1 MQGVLRC
8 DIVLL
13 HLLFSMETL
22 LQLDKELLIWFNA
35 SHSPF
40 WDAIM
45 IFFTRIEFWIPF
57 YILVAFQIFKYKA
70 KEAWWWLIGLALMIL
85 FGDLISTYLF
95 KNILQ
100 RFRPSHEPDLI
111 GTVNLVKAYAGDK
124 FGFVSSHAT
133 AVFAFAIYT
142 SRLFKNNVYAIFI
155 TIWSLLIVYTRLYL
169 GLHYPGD
176 ILGGMALGLGV
187 GYFFYRITRWW
198 VSRLYPQKQFA
209 RYKKVLENSGAGMLI
224 AVVALE
230 MVTISFVILK
240 LLKLGFF

>member
-1 MQGVLRC
+1 
-8 DIVLL
+8 
-13 HLLFSMETL
+13 METL

-40 WDAIM
+40 WDTIM
-45 IFFTRIEFWIPF
+45 MFFTRIEFWIPF
-57 YILVAFQIFKYKA
+57 YILIAYQIFKYKG
-70 KEAWWWLIGLALMIL
+70 KEAWWWLIGLSLLIL
-85 FGDLISTYLF
+85 FSNLISTYLF

-100 RFRPSHEPDLI
+100 RLRPSHEPALSGI
-111 GTVNLVKAYAGDK
+111 VNLVKAYAGDK

-133 AVFAFAIYT
+133 VVFAFAIYT
-142 SRLFKNNVYAIFI
+142 SKLFKNNTYTLFI

-176 ILGGMALGLGV
+176 IIGGIALGLGL
-187 GYFFYRITRWW
+187 GYFFNRITRWW
-198 VSRLYPQKQFA
+198 VARLYPQKQFA
-209 RYKKVLENSGAGMLI
+209 RFKQVLGNSDAGVLI

>member
-1 MQGVLRC
+1 
-8 DIVLL
+8 
-13 HLLFSMETL
+13 METL
-22 LQLDKELLIWFNA
+22 LKLDHELLIWFN
-35 SHSPF
+35 STHSPF

-45 IFFTRIEFWIPF
+45 MFFTRIEFWIPF
-57 YILVAFQIFKYKA
+57 YILVTYQIFKYKG
-70 KEAWWWLIGLALMIL
+70 KEAWWWLIGLSFLIL
-85 FGDLISTYLF
+85 FGELISTYLF

-100 RFRPSHEPDLI
+100 RLRPSHEPALSGI
-111 GTVNLVKAYAGDK
+111 VNLVKAYAGDK

-142 SRLFKNNVYAIFI
+142 SKLFKNSTYTLFV

-176 ILGGMALGLGV
+176 ILGGIALGLGL

-198 VSRLYPQKQFA
+198 VSRLYPQKQFS
-209 RYKKVLENSGAGMLI
+209 RYKKLLGNSDVGILI

-230 MVTISFVILK
+230 MVTISFVIIK
-240 LLKLGFF
+240 LLKLGFI

>member
-1 MQGVLRC
+1 
-8 DIVLL
+8 
-13 HLLFSMETL
+13 METL
-22 LQLDKELLIWFNA
+22 LQLDKELLIWFNS
-35 SHSPF
+35 SHTAF

-45 IFFTRIEFWIPF
+45 MFFTRIEFWIPF
-57 YILVAFQIFKYKA
+57 YILVAYQIFKYKG
-70 KEAWWWLIGLALMIL
+70 KEAWWWLIGLSLMIL
-85 FGDLISTYLF
+85 FGDLISTHLF

-100 RFRPSHEPDLI
+100 RYRPSHEPNLY
-111 GTVNLVKAYAGDK
+111 GVVNLVKAYSGDK

-142 SRLFKNNVYAIFI
+142 SRLFKNNIYAIFI

-209 RYKKVLENSGAGMLI
+209 RYKQVMENSNAGILITVVVLEMI
-224 AVVALE
+224 
-230 MVTISFVILK
+230 TITFVILK

>member
-1 MQGVLRC
+1 
-8 DIVLL
+8 
-13 HLLFSMETL
+13 METL
-22 LQLDKELLIWFNA
+22 LQIDKELLIWFNS

-40 WDAIM
+40 WDTIM
-45 IFFTRIEFWIPF
+45 MFFTRIEFWIPF
-57 YILVAFQIFKYKA
+57 YILIAYQIFKYKG
-70 KEAWWWLIGLALMIL
+70 KEAWWWLIGLSLLIL
-85 FGDLISTYLF
+85 FSNLISTYLF

-100 RFRPSHEPDLI
+100 RLRPSHEPALSGI
-111 GTVNLVKAYAGDK
+111 VNLVKMYAGDK

-133 AVFAFAIYT
+133 VVFAFAIYT
-142 SRLFKNNVYAIFI
+142 SKLFKNNIYTLFI

-176 ILGGMALGLGV
+176 ILGGIALGLGL
-187 GYFFYRITRWW
+187 GYFFNRITRWW
-198 VSRLYPQKQFA
+198 VARLYPQKQFA
-209 RYKKVLENSGAGMLI
+209 RFKQVLGNSDAGMLI

>member
-1 MQGVLRC
+1 
-8 DIVLL
+8 
-13 HLLFSMETL
+13 METL
-22 LQLDKELLIWFNA
+22 LQLDHELLIWFNS

-45 IFFTRIEFWIPF
+45 MFFTRIEFWIPF
-57 YILVAFQIFKYKA
+57 YILVTYQIFKYKG
-70 KEAWWWLIGLALMIL
+70 KEAWWWLIGLSFLIL
-85 FGDLISTYLF
+85 FGELISTYLF

-100 RFRPSHEPDLI
+100 RLRPSHEPALS
-111 GTVNLVKAYAGDK
+111 GAVNLVKAYAGDK

-142 SRLFKNNVYAIFI
+142 SKLFKNNIYTLFI
-155 TIWSLLIVYTRLYL
+155 AIWSLLIVYTRLYL

-176 ILGGMALGLGV
+176 ILGGIALGLGL

-209 RYKKVLENSGAGMLI
+209 RYKKLLGNSDVGILI

-240 LLKLGFF
+240 LLKLAFF

>member
-1 MQGVLRC
+1 
-8 DIVLL
+8 
-13 HLLFSMETL
+13 METL
-22 LQLDKELLIWFNA
+22 LQLDKELLIWFNS

-40 WDAIM
+40 WDVIM
-45 IFFTRIEFWIPF
+45 MFFTRIEFWIPF
-57 YILVAFQIFKYKA
+57 FILVAYHIFKYKG
-70 KEAWWWLIGLALMIL
+70 KEAWWWLIGLSLLIL

-100 RFRPSHEPDLI
+100 RLRPSHEPALSGI
-111 GTVNLVKAYAGDK
+111 VHLVKAYAGDK

-142 SRLFKNNVYAIFI
+142 SRLFRNNIYAIFI
-155 TIWSLLIVYTRLYL
+155 TIWSLIIVYTRLYL
-169 GLHYPGD
+169 GLHYPCD

-187 GYFFYRITRWW
+187 GFFFYRITRWW

-209 RYKKVLENSGAGMLI
+209 RFKQVLSNSDAGVLI
-224 AVVALE
+224 AVVVLE
-230 MVTISFVILK
+230 MMTITFVILK

>member
-1 MQGVLRC
+1 
-8 DIVLL
+8 
-13 HLLFSMETL
+13 METL
-22 LQLDKELLIWFNA
+22 LQLDKDLLIWFNS

-40 WDAIM
+40 WDVIM
-45 IFFTRIEFWIPF
+45 MFFTRIEFWIPF
-57 YILVAFQIFKYKA
+57 YILVAYQIFKHKG
-70 KEAWWWLIGLALMIL
+70 KEAWWWLIGLSLLIL
-85 FGDLISTYLF
+85 FGDLISNYLL

-100 RFRPSHEPDLI
+100 RFRPSHEPSLY
-111 GTVNLVKAYAGDK
+111 GVVKLVKAYVGDK
-124 FGFVSSHAT
+124 FGFVSSHST

-142 SRLFKNNVYAIFI
+142 SRLFKNNLYATFI

-176 ILGGMALGLGV
+176 IIGGMALGLGV

-209 RYKKVLENSGAGMLI
+209 RYKQVLGNSDAGMLI
-224 AVVALE
+224 VVVALE
-230 MVTISFVILK
+230 MVTIAFVILK